1 VCHSTAE
8 PSLAAA
14 AAEVRCETRAIR
26 SLHTHTPARRVAMG
40 SVSAEPK
47 PWQRFAAGAMLPTQ
61 ASSIRN
67 LKPAPGTAS
76 GAALVAV
83 GHPLD
88 TLKVKL
94 QVLAAKHSC
103 SEIPCGI
110 IEK

>member
-1 VCHSTAE
+1 
-8 PSLAAA
+8 
-14 AAEVRCETRAIR
+14 
-26 SLHTHTPARRVAMG
+26 MG